1 MAAGAFDGGT
11 TPLAETGVG
20 HLNFGTNTLFVE
32 GVAGSARRLGAD
44 TPTLVKGVDVPAG
57 SFTVEAGSVIGDCL
71 GIETDIN
78 VKPLND
84 VGAGSFGT

>member
-32 GVAGSARRLGAD
+32 GVAGSAAVSTFDIGSTGLIVG
-44 TPTLVKGVDVPAG
+44 TEGHLNVLTTTLFLDAVAVTA
-57 SFTVEAGSVIGDCL
+57 
-71 GIETDIN
+71 
-78 VKPLND
+78 
-84 VGAGSFGT
+84 